1 MPTIKYKDK
10 TYGAS
15 RMGYHNTD
23 AVSDVA
29 DDDELPVFDKSANA
43 YKKTLFS
50 SLKSKFWT
58 YVQSQLASVATSG
71 DYDDLTNAPSK
82 QVLTPLANVD
92 ETTEIPDGSDLN
104 SIDFMKI
111 GTYVVTHTNSIA
123 TLTNCPTTQAFMMF
137 VSTSISSEIDDE
149 TTSPWVY
156 RVRRIVDIYGDEYVQ
171 SANTNGTVGVFTY
184 NAWKKTIH
192 SNNLATVATSGDY
205 NDLSNKPSLNYLPL
219 SGGKMTG
226 ALKFANGGMTEN
238 RNPAVMLGMD
248 TFANGGE
255 VHWLNASNTADAIGA
270 LKTSG
275 GTVSGKIER
284 SGGGSWIKSRDN
296 VAVMGSSYGQASGNS
311 FNVSVGQKT
320 TSGAWVMGNLSGGEG
335 LDFAYTSDANYSTQQ
350 NSYKRV
356 RLPLPT
362 GTDVNLI
369 TSENMANYVQK
380 TESRFQG
387 EIASGNSI
395 FNVLKSTTCPWG
407 LSFWYTQHADDAPRK
422 GSVSFTI
429 INKPTSGGT
438 YSHIY
443 FFSDTHLYIALTGSA
458 LPSALSFT
466 QIF

>member
-71 DYDDLTNAPSK
+71 DYDDLTNAPNK

-92 ETTEIPDGSDLN
+92 GTTEIPDGSDLN

-171 SANTNGTVGVFTY
+171 SANTSGTAGVFTY

-192 SNNLATVATSGDY
+192 SNNLATVATSGSY

-219 SGGKMTG
+219 SGGTMT
-226 ALKFANGGMTEN
+226 
-238 RNPAVMLGMD
+238 
-248 TFANGGE
+248 
-255 VHWLNASNTADAIGA
+255 
-270 LKTSG
+270 
-275 GTVSGKIER
+275 GKIER

-296 VAVMGSSYGQASGNS
+296 VAVMGTSYGQASGNS

-320 TSGAWVMGNLSGGEG
+320 TSGAWVMGNLSGGEE
-335 LDFAYTSDANYSTQQ
+335 LDFTYTSDANYSAQQ

-369 TSENMANYVQK
+369 TSENISNYVQK
-380 TESRFQG
+380 TESRFQAD
-387 EIASGNSI
+387 ISSGNSI
-395 FNVLKSTTCPWG
+395 LNVLKSTTCPWG

-422 GSVSFTI
+422 GSVSFVI
-429 INKPTSGGT
+429 INKPSANGT
-438 YSHIY
+438 YAHIY
-443 FFSDTHLYIALTGSA
+443 YFCDTHLYIAITGST
-458 LPSALSFT
+458 LPSSLYFT